1 MRVLIL
7 GGTRFVG
14 RALVEAA
21 LERGDE
27 VTLFNRGQSHPEL
40 FAGQVE
46 QLIGDRDGG
55 LDALDGGRWDVAID
69 TCGYVS
75 RVVRQSAQLLKDKVE
90 HYTFISSIS
99 VYRDPAPHGVDEH
112 AEVIEL
118 EDPEVEEVNGQTYG
132 GLKVLCERAVEA
144 SLPGRSLIVR
154 AGLIVGP
161 YDTTDR
167 FTYWP
172 WRARQGGRI
181 LAPGSPDHPVQWVD
195 VRDLASWVL
204 KASEAKLKGSFN
216 VTGPAQSMTMGSFL
230 ATLMRMHD
238 QEAELTWLPESF
250 LVEQHVSPWLHLP
263 MWTGLEA
270 VGMSRVSNARALK
283 AGLELRPL
291 PQTAK
296 DALAWFDAHRAKD
309 KDAMSRSLSLER
321 EQELL
326 AFWDGSE
333 ASI

>member
-27 VTLFNRGQSHPEL
+27 VTLFNRGRSNPEL

-55 LDALDGGRWDVAID
+55 LDALHEGRWDVAID
-69 TCGYVS
+69 TCGYVP

-99 VYRDPAPHGVDEH
+99 VYRDPAPQGVDEH
-112 AEVIEL
+112 AELIEL
-118 EDPEVEEVNGQTYG
+118 EDPEVEEVDGQTYG

-144 SLPGRSLIVR
+144 SLPNRSLIVR

-172 WRARQGGRI
+172 WRVRQGGRI

-195 VRDLASWVL
+195 VRDLARWVL

-216 VTGPAQSMTMGSFL
+216 VTGPAQSTTMGSFL
-230 ATLMRMHD
+230 ATLLRMQG

-270 VGMSRVSNARALK
+270 VGMARASNARALK

-291 PQTAK
+291 TQTAK
-296 DALAWFDAHRAKD
+296 ETLAWFDAHRAKD

-326 AFWDGSE
+326 SFWDGSE

>member
-21 LERGDE
+21 LKRGDE
-27 VTLFNRGQSHPEL
+27 VTLFNRGQSNPEL
-40 FAGQVE
+40 FEGQVE

-55 LDALDGGRWDVAID
+55 LDALKGGSWDVAID
-69 TCGYVS
+69 TCGYVP
-75 RVVRQSAQLLKDKVE
+75 RVVRQSTQLLKDKVD
-90 HYTFISSIS
+90 HYTFISSVS
-99 VYRDPAPHGVDEH
+99 AYRDPAPHGVDEH

-118 EDPEVEEVNGQTYG
+118 EAPEDEQINGQTYG
-132 GLKVLCERAVEA
+132 GLKVLSERAVEA
-144 SLPGRSLIVR
+144 SFPGRCLHVR

-181 LAPGSPDHPVQWVD
+181 LAPGSPAHPAQWID
-195 VRDLASWVL
+195 VRDLASWIL
-204 KASEAKLKGSFN
+204 DASAEA
-216 VTGPAQSMTMGSFL
+216 VTGIVNVAGPTQSTTMGSFL
-230 ATLMRMHD
+230 NTLT
-238 QEAELTWLPESF
+238 QAYSPGAELTWLPESF
-250 LVEQHVSPWLHLP
+250 LKEQRVSPWLHLP
-263 MWTGLEA
+263 VWTGLDA
-270 VGMSRVSNARALK
+270 VGMARVSNARAIQ
-283 AGLELRPL
+283 AGLKVRSLA
-291 PQTAK
+291 QTAQ
-296 DALAWFDAHRAKD
+296 DTLEWFDAHRAQD
-309 KDAMSRSLSLER
+309 KDAMSKSLSLAR

-333 ASI
+333 ANI